1 MALSHSTKTKVIQH
15 IPCNSSSRPLAK
27 MPTALATSK
36 RKFYKL
42 LDNLNTSRTHLPT
55 EDNFPS
61 SSTTTLADGTEP
73 PTKRSRFLGRDRPT
87 TAPGVA
93 ARPLSLASVMST
105 TTVTAAGAETN
116 KPTSYVRFLASD
128 FEAKRKR
135 MQSAPQ
141 PLTMDKLPPFAPWS
155 NEQFLQRLKTFAD
168 VRSWTPKPEG
178 ITEVEWAK
186 RGWALVSDGDV
197 RDTIWCRA
205 CKQRLVVIL
214 QKEKGT
220 GGEEVDKDGTDE
232 TNWWSED
239 VEKELVERYKGLIIG
254 GHEEGCLWREK
265 GCSDDI
271 YRIRLADPNV
281 WQPALKERYLALMSM
296 SDALPE
302 KIAFPEVDS
311 EDELTRFEVD
321 AIVNLIPPSFMQ
333 SQQKEKENAPSSA
346 DVNPSQKTTTP
357 TEPTV
362 VATNDQANINST
374 ALALAI
380 CGWTGQTTAGVSL
393 AYCTHCFQRCGLWLY
408 SPKSSKTKGSVSLLD
423 DTDTMTFH
431 PVDLHRQHCPW
442 KNVAS
447 QAESGV
453 FKGLS
458 AWQVQVHL
466 VKNMRRRVQT
476 NEYDVGDEEGE
487 DENLEDGEELPAKS
501 WEEIEKEDRERESR
515 LRRLKKAFT
524 IKKVDH
530 RLSKRK

>member
-1 MALSHSTKTKVIQH
+1 
-15 IPCNSSSRPLAK
+15 

-42 LDNLNTSRTHLPT
+42 LDNLNTSHTHLPT
-55 EDNFPS
+55 ESNVPNA
-61 SSTTTLADGTEP
+61 STTTLPDGTEP
-73 PTKRSRFLGRDRPT
+73 PTKRSRFLGRYRPT
-87 TAPGVA
+87 TASGGA

-105 TTVTAAGAETN
+105 TTVAAAGAETN

-135 MQSAPQ
+135 MQPAPQ
-141 PLTMDKLPPFAPWS
+141 PLSLDKLPPFAPWS
-155 NEQFLQRLKTFAD
+155 NEQFLQRLKTFAN
-168 VRSWTPKPEG
+168 VRSWTPKPDG

-186 RGWALVSDGDV
+186 RGWALVSDDDV
-197 RDTIWCRA
+197 KDTIWCRA
-205 CKQRLVVIL
+205 CKQRLVVKL
-214 QKEKGT
+214 QKEKGA
-220 GGEEVDKDGTDE
+220 GGEDVDKEGTEEVD
-232 TNWWSED
+232 WWSED
-239 VEKELVERYKGLIIG
+239 VEKELVERYKGLIVD

-271 YRIRLADPNV
+271 YRIRLADPNI
-281 WQPALKERYLALMSM
+281 WQPALKERYLALISM
-296 SDALPE
+296 SDALPK
-302 KIAFPEVDS
+302 KITFPEVDP
-311 EDELTRFEVD
+311 EDERTRFEVD

-333 SQQKEKENAPSSA
+333 PQQKEKENASPSA
-346 DVNPSQKTTTP
+346 NVNSSQKTTTL
-357 TEPTV
+357 TEPTAM
-362 VATNDQANINST
+362 ATNDQLSINST

-380 CGWTGQTTAGVSL
+380 CGWTGQTTAGVNL
-393 AYCTHCFQRCGLWLY
+393 AYCKHCFQRCGLWLY
-408 SPKSSKTKGSVSLLD
+408 SPKNSKTKDSISLFD
-423 DTDTMTFH
+423 DIDAMTFH

-442 KNVAS
+442 KNVTS

-453 FKGLS
+453 FKGLA
-458 AWQVQVHL
+458 AWQVQVQL
-466 VKNMRRRVQT
+466 VKNMRTRVQM

-487 DENLEDGEELPAKS
+487 DEDLDGEELPMKS

>member
-1 MALSHSTKTKVIQH
+1 
-15 IPCNSSSRPLAK
+15 

-55 EDNFPS
+55 DSNVPS
-61 SSTTTLADGTEP
+61 ASNTTLAEGAEP

-105 TTVTAAGAETN
+105 TTTVAARAAETN

-135 MQSAPQ
+135 MQPAPQ
-141 PLTMDKLPPFAPWS
+141 PLSVDKLPPFSPWS

-205 CKQRLVVIL
+205 CKQRLVIKL
-214 QKEKGT
+214 QKEKGA
-220 GGEEVDKDGTDE
+220 GGKEVDKEGAE
-232 TNWWSED
+232 KANWWSED
-239 VEKELVERYKGLIIG
+239 VEKELVERYKGLIID

-265 GCSDDI
+265 GCSNDI

-281 WQPALKERYLALMSM
+281 WQPALKERYLALVSM
-296 SDALPE
+296 GDALPE
-302 KIAFPEVDS
+302 KITLPEVDP
-311 EDELTRFEVD
+311 EDDRTRFEVD
-321 AIVNLIPPSFMQ
+321 VIVNLIPPSLMQ
-333 SQQKEKENAPSSA
+333 PQRKEEENTPPSA
-346 DVNPSQKTTTP
+346 NVNSSQKTTTP
-357 TEPTV
+357 IEPTKPS
-362 VATNDQANINST
+362 DQPSINST

-380 CGWTGQTTAGVSL
+380 CGWTGQSTAGVNL

-408 SPKSSKTKGSVSLLD
+408 SSKSSKTEGSISLLD
-423 DTDTMTFH
+423 DIDAMTFN

-442 KNVAS
+442 KNVTS

-453 FKGLS
+453 FKGLA
-458 AWQVQVHL
+458 AWQVQVQL
-466 VKNMRRRVQT
+466 VKNMRRRVQI
-476 NEYDVGDEEGE
+476 NEYDLGDDEGE
-487 DENLEDGEELPAKS
+487 DEDLEVDGEELPRKT

-515 LRRLKKAFT
+515 LRRLRKAFT

-530 RLSKRK
+530 RLSKRN